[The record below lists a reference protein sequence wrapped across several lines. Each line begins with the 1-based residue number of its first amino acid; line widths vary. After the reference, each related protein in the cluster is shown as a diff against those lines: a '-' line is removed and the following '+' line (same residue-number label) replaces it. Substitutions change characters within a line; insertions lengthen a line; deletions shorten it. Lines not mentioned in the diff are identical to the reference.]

1 MKRNNEQFVTL
12 SETAKLLG
20 VTENYLRYVSEDFIK
35 AYRTEGGHRRYKRS
49 DIDRILGTAMEDVSN
64 IVVCYSRVS
73 SQDQK
78 NHGDLDRQKLR
89 NMEYCVS
96 NGYSIL
102 ENVEECSSC

>member
-78 NHGDLDRQKLR
+78 P
-89 NMEYCVS
+89 
-96 NGYSIL
+96 
-102 ENVEECSSC
+102 